1 MSDERF
7 ARQYR
12 YKPPP
17 EFPLASPSTR
27 IDHHL
32 SGPIMSAPTR
42 IRPEKDRSVVRP
54 RVPTSRFRFAPGFI
68 ARALARMVD
77 SLVRVSRRVDRNHFV
92 NVERHRKD
100 PPGRRN
106 LEPRAAADARDRTS
120 RRKVFAPPNEACL
133 FYLGPIVRVRDESQ
147 TEGPQRNP
155 THRLPNLFR
164 TTRPTLTGEYAKC
177 TRGRL
182 ADARTESL
190 RLPDTMSLAVDSLND
205 EPARTGCARFPF
217 NNFKRF

>member
-92 NVERHRKD
+92 NVSETPEGSPRPKE
-100 PPGRRN
+100 PGTARCRR
-106 LEPRAAADARDRTS
+106 RA
-120 RRKVFAPPNEACL
+120 
-133 FYLGPIVRVRDESQ
+133 GPDLQAQGI
-147 TEGPQRNP
+147 
-155 THRLPNLFR
+155 
-164 TTRPTLTGEYAKC
+164 C
-177 TRGRL
+177 
-182 ADARTESL
+182 
-190 RLPDTMSLAVDSLND
+190 
-205 EPARTGCARFPF
+205 PAE
-217 NNFKRF
+217 